1 MMGRQQNPTRPGG
14 RLPPGGSVRVT
25 RQQLRIRT
33 LGTMA
38 LVLLC
43 LAGVFAATYFLTGWV
58 YQAVGVQ
65 PPAFLAQM
73 ITSLLGIVFA
83 ILIMGTIGYIVRDR
97 QWLSQLGVFQP
108 IFDAMQRIAQGDF
121 SIQIENAHED
131 NPLITELTKNVNY
144 MALELNQMERMR
156 QEFISNVSHELQSPL
171 TSIRGFA
178 QVLQNDQVSPADR
191 HQYLAIIETESTR
204 LSRLTENLL
213 KLAALEAEQG
223 TFEPKPYR
231 LDKQL
236 RNLILACEPQWTA
249 KALDLEV
256 TLDEVTIRADEDLLR
271 QVWLN
276 LIHNSIK
283 FTPDGGR
290 IRIALHQQGDR
301 VCFTITDTGI
311 GIAAEDQIHI
321 FERFYKADKSR
332 THATNGGSGLGL
344 AIVRKILDLHHGTIT
359 VASQPG
365 TETTFVVSLPA

>member
-1 MMGRQQNPTRPGG
+1 MMGRNRPA
-14 RLPPGGSVRVT
+14 VRVTPRGNVRAT

-33 LGTMA
+33 LGMMA
-38 LVLLC
+38 FMLLC
-43 LAGVFAATYFLTGWV
+43 AGVVFAATYFLTAWV
-58 YQAVGVQ
+58 YQALGYQ
-65 PPAFLAQM
+65 PSALLAQLL
-73 ITSLLGIVFA
+73 TSLLGLVFCGL
-83 ILIMGTIGYIVRDR
+83 ILGIIGLVSRDR

-131 NPLITELTKNVNY
+131 NPLISELTKNVNY

-178 QVLQNDQVSPADR
+178 QVLQNDQVSPEDR

-236 RNLILACEPQWTA
+236 RHLILACEPQWTA
-249 KALDLEV
+249 KALDLDV
-256 TLDEVTIRADEDLLR
+256 ALDEVTIRGDEDLLR

-290 IRIALHQQGDR
+290 IGITLCQQGDQIR
-301 VCFTITDTGI
+301 FTIADTGI

-321 FERFYKADKSR
+321 FERFYKADKAR

-359 VASQPG
+359 VESQPG
-365 TETTFVVSLPA
+365 TGTTFVVSLPA